1 MKVFVREFKN
11 RGIYEAFLEGETERL
26 VLSRMPLL
34 ASARAL
40 LKRGTDPDERLEMWR
55 EGKSNM
61 DIAGTIGVLAKLTV
75 EEGQRGGPT
84 LRLLSLMGEADIGP

>member
-1 MKVFVREFKN
+1 MKIFVREFKN
-11 RGIYEAFLEGETERL
+11 RGIYEAFLEGEVKRL

-40 LKRGTDPDERLEMWR
+40 LKRGVDPDERLEMWR
-55 EGKSNM
+55 EGKSNA

-75 EEGQRGGPT
+75 EEGQRSGPT